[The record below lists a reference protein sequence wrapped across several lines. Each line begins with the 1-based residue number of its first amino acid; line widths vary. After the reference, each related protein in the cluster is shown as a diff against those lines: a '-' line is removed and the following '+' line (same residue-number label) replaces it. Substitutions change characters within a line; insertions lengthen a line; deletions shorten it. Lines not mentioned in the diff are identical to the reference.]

1 MRQNWIFPVLI
12 IFMGLIPSEN
22 NALEVDE
29 TIEIIGDYPL
39 IYFKKEMRKSE
50 RGFYKAYNAL
60 TQNKDFRISCSFSNS
75 ARSHM
80 IRRVCKP
87 QYLAKLHAEST
98 RNSLSLG
105 GMQNGMTLEYGGV
118 QNVMTLEYDL
128 SFKMKLKKKRAEAL
142 SDVERLLRT
151 TPALQQ
157 KLQDYV
163 NAKVKY
169 SNKIKNLFGE

>member
-39 IYFKKEMRKSE
+39 IYFKREMRKNE

-60 TQNKDFRISCSFSNS
+60 TQNKDFRISCHFSNS
-75 ARSHM
+75 AGSAVT
-80 IRRVCKP
+80 RRVCKP
-87 QYLAKLHAEST
+87 KYLAKLYAEST
-98 RNSLSLG
+98 RNNLSLG
-105 GMQNGMTLEYGGV
+105 GM

-169 SNKIKNLFGE
+169 ANKRKNLFGE